1 MMRVRIL
8 AVMFFMGALTA
19 CATTSSGT
27 AGQPEA
33 APSIDEFKRLCASEL
48 RGCRG
53 PHTIRLLKE
62 DGSIHE
68 VSFDIGVPIVQGDD
82 LVTVLPGETVYLE
95 AEVDG
100 DRVIRLRSVP
110 EIVHPET
117 TITISL
123 SQSDGE
129 TDMFLVAKNPF
140 PRALKYRMGMERL
153 DHDGLLSTS
162 SCPVVGGGGA
172 YETWP
177 HPIFQ
182 IVITDFRFLEEGAGF
197 VCE

>member
-33 APSIDEFKRLCASEL
+33 APSIDEFKHLCATEL
-48 RGCRG
+48 KGCRG